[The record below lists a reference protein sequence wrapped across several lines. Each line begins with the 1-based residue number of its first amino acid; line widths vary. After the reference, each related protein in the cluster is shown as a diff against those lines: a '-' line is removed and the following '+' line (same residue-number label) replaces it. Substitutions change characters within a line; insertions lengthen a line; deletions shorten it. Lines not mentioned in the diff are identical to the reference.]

1 MPGPSVS
8 SQPRCHR
15 HPSPLGFGV
24 LRRSPG
30 ARRPPCLLPSRRAS
44 ASTPRSPRRCG
55 WSSPRPTPRWPRASW
70 WAPPTPA
77 RPSPTPYLSSSPES
91 PVSAPRLGAAPAP
104 PLAPAPRLPVACG
117 GERGINSPSSSLADE
132 LTVPALYPSSP
143 EVWGPYPLYPAEL
156 APALPPPA
164 FTYPASLHAQVTRR
178 GPGTAHAARLAAP
191 QKPPPPPRSA
201 SARAG
206 PRGRAPGGEQR
217 QLPGGRAAV
226 NIIAATYFPCQGSA
240 DRQHLRSSR
249 GASGRGVAPV
259 RRGVSSPHGLGAGGD
274 APYAAHSALAPRAL
288 QMRWLPPSEAGSQG
302 WKSRQFC

>member
-1 MPGPSVS
+1 M
-8 SQPRCHR
+8 
-15 HPSPLGFGV
+15 
-24 LRRSPG
+24 
-30 ARRPPCLLPSRRAS
+30 
-44 ASTPRSPRRCG
+44 
-55 WSSPRPTPRWPRASW
+55 
-70 WAPPTPA
+70 
-77 RPSPTPYLSSSPES
+77 
-91 PVSAPRLGAAPAP
+91 
-104 PLAPAPRLPVACG
+104 
-117 GERGINSPSSSLADE
+117 
-132 LTVPALYPSSP
+132 PALYPSSP

-191 QKPPPPPRSA
+191 QNHPRRPA
-201 SARAG
+201 APRHGQG
-206 PRGRAPGGEQR
+206 PEGGRRGGEQR

-249 GASGRGVAPV
+249 GASSRGVAPV
-259 RRGVSSPHGLGAGGD
+259 RRGVSSPRGLGAGGD
-274 APYAAHSALAPRAL
+274 APHAAHSALAPRAL